1 MNSEKYKNVMMYK
14 IMASILKKW
23 FHDCIISRE
32 EYQKMNTII
41 AEKYG
46 LSSCSIFLDCPTD
59 KR

>member
-1 MNSEKYKNVMMYK
+1 MQKEKYHNVMMYK
-14 IMASILKKW
+14 MMIYILEKW
-23 FHDCIISRE
+23 IRSGIVSEE

-46 LSSCSIFLDCPTD
+46 LNSCSIFLDCSAD